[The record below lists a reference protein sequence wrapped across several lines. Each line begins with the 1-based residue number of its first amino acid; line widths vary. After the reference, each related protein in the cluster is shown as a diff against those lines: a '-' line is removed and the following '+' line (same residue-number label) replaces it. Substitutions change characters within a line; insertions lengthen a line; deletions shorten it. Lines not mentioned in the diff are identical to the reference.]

1 MARKQ
6 RDVDEILKKFLL
18 SPGDLVAIGAAGSE
32 KTIYNLISSGK
43 MFIPSTKF
51 GRGIRFKREDVLAYL
66 EKNEVRPEAE

>member
-1 MARKQ
+1 MANKQ
-6 RDVDEILKKFLL
+6 RDVNDIMEKYLL

-51 GRGIRFKREDVLAYL
+51 GRGIRFKLEDVLAYL
-66 EKNEVRPEAE
+66 DKHTVTPGE